1 MTDKV
6 CPFMSHRGGQELVL
20 CFREG
25 CAAWKTQPTHGYRAE
40 VGPGG
45 YCVRIWGPE

>member
-1 MTDKV
+1 MNERI
-6 CPFMSHRGGQELVL
+6 CPFMSHRGSAGTVP
-20 CFREG
+20 CYRES
-25 CAAWKTQPTHGYRAE
+25 CAAWMAQPTHGYRAE